1 MGFHPVCAIYSS
13 FLQRAYDCIHHDVCL
28 QDLPVTFCMDR
39 SGLSANDGP
48 THHGVFDIS
57 YLRCL
62 PNIIGMSPKDE
73 DELQDMM
80 FTASIQKHP
89 VAIRYPR
96 GNAEGVPIK
105 DQPVPIEIG
114 KAEVLRNFSN
124 NGGRKIALFGLGNMQ
139 PVARKAVEQ
148 LTAQGHDVALINPRF
163 FKPLDNG
170 VHEFF
175 GRTADVVATLEDHVL
190 MGCYGSAVIELYA
203 DRRITTPVYRLGW
216 PDEFIEHA
224 TTPDYLRNK
233 HGLTAEN
240 LVVQVTKL
248 LGQETAKPQITA
260 LSSVG

>member
-1 MGFHPVCAIYSS
+1 
-13 FLQRAYDCIHHDVCL
+13 VCL

-114 KAEVLRNFSN
+114 KAEVLRNLRTTADARSRCSLLATCSRSHARPSN
-124 NGGRKIALFGLGNMQ
+124 NWPHKAMMLRSSTLVSLSRWITVCTNSSVARRMWSPRWKITCSWRLRLGGLGTL
-139 PVARKAVEQ
+139 RRSSH
-148 LTAQGHDVALINPRF
+148 HDPGVSPR
-163 FKPLDNG
+163 LA
-170 VHEFF
+170 
-175 GRTADVVATLEDHVL
+175 GR
-190 MGCYGSAVIELYA
+190 I
-203 DRRITTPVYRLGW
+203 R
-216 PDEFIEHA
+216 
-224 TTPDYLRNK
+224 
-233 HGLTAEN
+233 
-240 LVVQVTKL
+240 
-248 LGQETAKPQITA
+248 
-260 LSSVG
+260 